1 VLEVKHYAF
10 PALFVTTGRELK
22 PSPAMVGVFS
32 KRISDKVPLGK
43 TKGIL

>member
-1 VLEVKHYAF
+1 MHSLFRQIVLQVK
-10 PALFVTTGRELK
+10 LK